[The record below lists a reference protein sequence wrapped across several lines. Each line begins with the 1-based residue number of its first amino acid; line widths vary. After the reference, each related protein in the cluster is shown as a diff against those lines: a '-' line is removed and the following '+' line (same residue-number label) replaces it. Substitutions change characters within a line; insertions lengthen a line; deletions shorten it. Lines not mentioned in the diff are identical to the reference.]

1 MGQYEVWWLLPRGQ
15 MKEVAHGATWGADK
29 EAVWSPGSEEC
40 LGHCSCV
47 SSADADEAG
56 ITEQLS

>member
-1 MGQYEVWWLLPRGQ
+1 

-29 EAVWSPGSEEC
+29 EAVWSPGSGEC

>member
-1 MGQYEVWWLLPRGQ
+1 
-15 MKEVAHGATWGADK
+15 MKGVAHGATWGADK
-29 EAVWSPGSEEC
+29 EAAWSLGSGKC

-47 SSADADEAG
+47 SSADADEDG